1 MTAQNQQ
8 TESKPALYR
17 LVRAVIS
24 LAMAVFFRKIE
35 LRHGEHVPATG
46 PVVFVANHPNSI
58 MDALVIGVVTRRKVN
73 YIGHAGLFSS
83 ALKTWFLRST
93 GVIPVYRREDAPDKM
108 EQNVSM
114 FQACFEALESGET
127 IGIFPEGTS
136 DMLRRVKKLKTGAA
150 RIILEAERRTGY
162 KLGLTVLPVGLY
174 FFSRHRF
181 RSRVLVNVG
190 APIQLADF
198 FRQNEDDNPAT
209 VQALTETIQKRLQKI
224 TVNIEHEDLDELVS
238 DIDHLYREELAADT
252 IGLSHASKAT
262 MAEFFLTQKIADC
275 VQHYYSHDPEKLRA
289 IRARIESY
297 KRKLKKL
304 HLKDA
309 MLKEK
314 VTSRQLFLKSAVSFG
329 KSLAALPIAAYG
341 IINNLLP
348 YAIAENAAKKFVDE
362 RTKILSALLIGGGL
376 AFLFFYTLQTSL
388 VWLLAGELWAA
399 VYFASL
405 PLSGFFALAFLR
417 VVREEQE
424 RISLTFF
431 LFTNKQMF
439 NKMRLERRRLISN
452 LNDLRD
458 EYLTATRRSAAKA

>member
-1 MTAQNQQ
+1 
-8 TESKPALYR
+8 
-17 LVRAVIS
+17 
-24 LAMAVFFRKIE
+24 MAVFFRKIE
-35 LRHGEHVPATG
+35 LRHGEYVPATG

-58 MDALVIGVVTRRKVN
+58 MDALVIGAVTRRKVN
-73 YIGHAGLFSS
+73 YIGHAGLFSN

-93 GVIPVYRREDAPDKM
+93 GVIPVYRREDAPDQMNK
-108 EQNVSM
+108 NVSM
-114 FQACFEALESGET
+114 FQACFEALEKGET

-150 RIILEAERRTGY
+150 RIILEAERRVGY

-181 RSRVLVNVG
+181 RSRVLVNLG
-190 APIQLADF
+190 APIQLSDF
-198 FRQNEDDNPAT
+198 LKLNEDDNPAA
-209 VQALTETIQKRLQKI
+209 VQALTKAIQKRLQRV

-238 DIDHLYREELAADT
+238 DIEHIYREELTSDKP
-252 IGLSHASKAT
+252 GLNQTSQT
-262 MAEFFLTQKIADC
+262 TLAEFFLTQKIADC
-275 VQHYYSHDPEKLRA
+275 VHYYSLQEPEKLQA
-289 IRARIESY
+289 IQERIASY

-309 MLKEK
+309 MLKER
-314 VTSRQLFLKSAVSFG
+314 VTFRQLLQKSAVSFC
-329 KSLAALPIAAYG
+329 KALAGFPIASYG

-362 RTKILSALLIGGGL
+362 RTKILSALLIGGGV
-376 AFLFFYTLQTSL
+376 AFVLFYTLQTAV
-388 VWLLAGELWAA
+388 VWLVAGDLWAM
-399 VYFASL
+399 VYFVSL
-405 PLSGFFALAFLR
+405 PSSGFFALGFLR
-417 VVREEQE
+417 VVRAEQE

-439 NKMRLERRRLISN
+439 NKMRLERRRLISD

-458 EYLTATRRSAAKA
+458 EYLTVARRQAVKE